1 MQEGKAAV
9 IMMHSDAP
17 RRVRPD
23 SEVYGGGGAGGG
35 GSGAERGAYAY
46 TAVTVMV
53 SAFKF
58 GMLTLPGTGVS
69 FVMLFLQNKSG

>member
-1 MQEGKAAV
+1 MAA
-9 IMMHSDAP
+9 A
-17 RRVRPD
+17 
-23 SEVYGGGGAGGG
+23 GQGGGG

-53 SAFKF
+53 SAF

>member
-17 RRVRPD
+17 SRVRPD

-53 SAFKF
+53 SAF

>member
-1 MQEGKAAV
+1 
-9 IMMHSDAP
+9 MMHSDAP
-17 RRVRPD
+17 GDQGGSGRTRRFMAAA
-23 SEVYGGGGAGGG
+23 GQGGG

-53 SAFKF
+53 SAF

-69 FVMLFLQNKSG
+69 FVMLFLRNKSG